1 MSKNI
6 LPPWLDKYVR
16 ALETLSPER
25 REEFNRQVAGVD
37 WPLIRGLVEKYVIN
51 DVDSGELPIDTAS
64 VEPAEFVPI
73 PTTPERIE
81 EAGTAIAVGEEML
94 RAGRVGVLIV
104 AGGQG
109 SRLGYDGPKGTYP
122 IGPVSGSSLF
132 RFHSRKVLALGRKF
146 GRQLPLLVMTSPE
159 NDAATRAHFHEN
171 RYFGLDPQKVRFF
184 AQGQLPAVDRL
195 TGDPLFSEPGR
206 LALSPDGHGGCLYA
220 LARRDS
226 ADDRTALEW
235 LESLKA
241 DTLFYYQVD
250 NPMVKIADPWFLGLH
265 EKAQSQVSF
274 KVVSKTEPGEKVGVV
289 CILPDG
295 HKGVIEYSDLPREL
309 AEERDSHGRLA
320 YRAGSIAV
328 HVFRTDFLQELATGS
343 TRLPFHKA
351 LKKVPY
357 WDFETGRKVEPVEP
371 NAVKF
376 EAFIFD
382 TLPMAERSVIVETD
396 RRSEFEPLKN
406 ATGPDS
412 PETVRAALTDV
423 AVAVLTKLGIDIPR
437 DVSGRPRFALELD
450 PCLED
455 DADAILARIG
465 PAKTVDR
472 PLSLFEDDRPFAK

>member
-1 MSKNI
+1 MPKI
-6 LPPWLDKYVR
+6 TLPPWLDKYVR
-16 ALETLSPER
+16 ALEPLSPER

-37 WPLIRGLVEKYVIN
+37 WPLIRGLVERYVIN
-51 DVDSGELPIDTAS
+51 DDGGELPIDTAA
-64 VEPAEFVPI
+64 VQPADFVPI
-73 PTTPERIE
+73 PSTPDDIA
-81 EAGTAIAVGEEML
+81 EANAAIAMGEDML

-109 SRLGYDGPKGTYP
+109 SRLGYEGPKGTYP

-132 RFHSRKVLALGRKF
+132 RFHARKILALGRKF

-159 NDAATRAHFHEN
+159 NDTATRAHFHEN

-184 AQGQLPAVDRL
+184 AQGQLPAVDRV
-195 TGDPLFSEPGR
+195 TGDPLFTEPGR

-235 LESLKA
+235 LESLNA

-250 NPMVKIADPWFLGLH
+250 NPMVRVADPWFLGLH
-265 EKAQSQVSF
+265 EKALSQVSF

-289 CILPDG
+289 CVLPDG

-309 AEERDSHGRLA
+309 AEQRDAHGRLA

-328 HVFRTDFLQELATGS
+328 HVFRTDFLNELATGA

-351 LKKVPY
+351 LKKVPF
-357 WDFETGRKVEPVEP
+357 WNFETGRKVEPAEP

-382 TLPMAERSVIVETD
+382 TLPMATRSVIVETD
-396 RRSEFEPLKN
+396 RRIEFEPLKN

-412 PETVRAALTDV
+412 PETVRAALTGS
-423 AVAVLTKLGIDIPR
+423 AVKVLSKLGIDIPF
-437 DVSGRPRFALELD
+437 DSTGRPRFALELD

-455 DADAILARIG
+455 NAEAILDRIG
-465 PAKTVDR
+465 PSKTIDR
-472 PLSLFEDDRPFAK
+472 PLSLFEDDRPPGK